1 MFSDNPPSPDDTPAT
16 EAAADP
22 TIALDAPPAIDA
34 LPKVETAGGSGLEI
48 LQAAVATLPPKPGVY
63 RMINAKGDVLYVGK
77 AKHLKKRVVSYTR
90 VDRMPIRLQR
100 MVYETNHLE
109 IVVTHTEAEA
119 LLLESNLIKQLK
131 PRYNI
136 LLRDDKSFPYIVI
149 PGGHDF
155 PRVLKHRGARAKG
168 NEYFGPFASTLAVN
182 RTLTTLQKVFLLR
195 SCTDAVYSN
204 RTRPCLLY
212 QIKRCTAPCVGK
224 INTTDY
230 GDLVRQAREFLH
242 GDSRAIQ
249 DELAKSM
256 DAAAAELNYEAAARY
271 RDRIRALTV
280 VQSHQDI
287 NVSGLGEADVIGMHR
302 ANGQSCVQVFFFRGG
317 QNFGNRA
324 YFPVHAAEDTDGEI
338 MEAFVGQFYANFPPP
353 KEILLN
359 MNIPNHQLV
368 SDALALRADRKVEL
382 AIPQRGDRKKIVEH
396 AVTNARE
403 ALLRRQAENSAQRAL
418 LDGTMEVFKLAAPP
432 ERIEVYDNSHISGTN
447 MVGGMIVAG
456 PSGLMKNA
464 YRKFNIKTPN
474 LAAGDDYG
482 AMREVLT
489 RRFARAQTE
498 DPDRTQGQWPD
509 LVLLDGGE
517 GQLNAGLQ
525 VLADLGIDDVV
536 MASISK
542 GPDRNA
548 GREHFHMPGQPSFM
562 LPPNHPV
569 LYFLQ
574 RLRDE
579 AHRFAITTHRAKRS
593 KAIGQ
598 STLDDVA
605 GIGAARKKALIRH
618 FGSARDVADAGI
630 QDLQTVEGI
639 SAAMAKK
646 IYDHFHPEG

>member
-1 MFSDNPPSPDDTPAT
+1 MLPDNIPPTDDALP
-16 EAAADP
+16 DP
-22 TIALDAPPAIDA
+22 TPPEQIPLDAPPAVDA
-34 LPKVETAGGSGLEI
+34 VPKLDGTGTNGLAVLTAAI
-48 LQAAVATLPPKPGVY
+48 ATLPPKPGVY
-63 RMINAKGDVLYVGK
+63 RMINAAGDALYVGK
-77 AKHLKKRVVSYTR
+77 ARHLKKRVVSYTR
-90 VDRMPIRLQR
+90 IDRMPIRLQR
-100 MVYETNHLE
+100 MVNETHHLE

-168 NEYFGPFASTLAVN
+168 SEYFGPFASTLAVN

-195 SCTDAVYSN
+195 SCTDAVFSN

-212 QIKRCTAPCVGK
+212 QIKRCTAPCVDK
-224 INTTDY
+224 IDTAAY
-230 GDLVRQAREFLH
+230 ADLVRQAREFLH
-242 GDSRAIQ
+242 GDSRAVQ

-256 DAAAAELNYEAAARY
+256 DAAAAELNYEAAARF

-287 NVSGLGEADVIGMHR
+287 NVSGLGEADVIAMHR
-302 ANGQSCVQVFFFRGG
+302 AGGQSCIQVFFFRGG

-324 YFPVHAAEDTDGEI
+324 YFPAHAAEDTDGDI
-338 MEAFVGQFYANFPPP
+338 MEAFIGQFYANFPPP
-353 KEILLN
+353 KEVL
-359 MNIPNHQLV
+359 MSVEIPNHQLV
-368 SDALALRADRKVEL
+368 CEALALRANRKVEVST
-382 AIPQRGDRKKIVEH
+382 PQRGDRKKIVEH
-396 AVTNARE
+396 ATTNARE

-418 LDGTMEVFKLAAPP
+418 LEGTAEVFKLPAPP

-447 MVGGMIVAG
+447 MVGAMIVAG

-464 YRKFNIKTPN
+464 YRKFNIKTPD

-489 RRFARAQTE
+489 RRFSRAQSE

-525 VLADLGIDDVV
+525 VLADLGIDDVNI
-536 MASISK
+536 ASISK

-548 GREHFHMPGQPSFM
+548 GREHFHMPGQAPFM

-618 FGSARDVADAGI
+618 FGSARDVANAGI
-630 QDLQTVEGI
+630 KDLQAVDGI